1 MYPRLWTL
9 EAETAAAQ
17 HRQEIA
23 EGKRSDDLTTDI
35 PYRDG
40 KDKPYLWEEYF
51 YQYYME
57 SSVNEVDA
65 YSHLISFQGTV
76 IPKFYGS
83 GKVLLPPHTRSIQ
96 PPAVLIE
103 YKSGK
108 TSLLQSS
115 LRCLMQWAN
124 LMLYGW
130 RSASFLQTRTRTR
143 MLQSDTS
150 SWGSYRFFDHS
161 SYSSFGLFIMIDINL
176 LKWTNQLELFPV
188 ATVHLLSG

>member
-17 HRQEIA
+17 YRQEIA

-35 PYRDG
+35 LYRDG

-76 IPKFYGS
+76 IPKFYGW

-103 YKSGK
+103 Y
-108 TSLLQSS
+108 
-115 LRCLMQWAN
+115 
-124 LMLYGW
+124 
-130 RSASFLQTRTRTR
+130 
-143 MLQSDTS
+143 
-150 SWGSYRFFDHS
+150 
-161 SYSSFGLFIMIDINL
+161 IDGTTL
-176 LKWTNQLELFPV
+176 ADYQRY
-188 ATVHLLSG
+188 

>member
-1 MYPRLWTL
+1 MDSWTL

-23 EGKRSDDLTTDI
+23 EGKRSDDLTMDI
-35 PYRDG
+35 LYRDG
-40 KDKPYLWEEYF
+40 KDKPYLWEYF

-57 SSVNEVDA
+57 SSVKEVDA
-65 YSHLISFQGTV
+65 YSHLISFQGTVTV

-103 YKSGK
+103 YKSGQ

-115 LRCLMQWAN
+115 LRCLMQ
-124 LMLYGW
+124 
-130 RSASFLQTRTRTR
+130 
-143 MLQSDTS
+143 
-150 SWGSYRFFDHS
+150 
-161 SYSSFGLFIMIDINL
+161 
-176 LKWTNQLELFPV
+176 
-188 ATVHLLSG
+188 